1 MSPSA
6 INSRAPRAHSDVI
19 KQGIA
24 AARAGGMYAVG
35 ITTGHTAEALIGAHL
50 IVDSLAELSPT
61 ILAELAQSSR
71 AT

>member
-1 MSPSA
+1 MEPQRCVV
-6 INSRAPRAHSDVI
+6 IEDAPA
-19 KQGIA
+19 GIA

-61 ILAELAQSSR
+61 ILTELV
-71 AT
+71 